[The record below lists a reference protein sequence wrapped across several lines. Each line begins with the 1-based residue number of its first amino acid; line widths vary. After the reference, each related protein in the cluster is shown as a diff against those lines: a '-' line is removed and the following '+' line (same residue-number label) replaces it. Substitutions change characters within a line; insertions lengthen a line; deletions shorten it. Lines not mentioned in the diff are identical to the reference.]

1 MIIGLTCRRRACRR
15 WGFVACDHR
24 PLAVVLVLF
33 VGGHVQPPFLVRR
46 AHVAAAAA
54 AAPGRSSVVPC
65 HVAAAAGCPTARS
78 FTLLYCTISCSP
90 LDFSVPNSLTS
101 VYSYFLTTTFYLLP
115 SSTYLLLPPPSLT
128 PYI

>member
-54 AAPGRSSVVPC
+54 AAGC
-65 HVAAAAGCPTARS
+65 HSARS
-78 FTLLYCTISCSP
+78 FPLLYCKISCSP

-101 VYSYFLTTTFYLLP
+101 VYSYFLTATFYLLP
-115 SSTYLLLPPPSLT
+115 TSTYLLLPPPSLT